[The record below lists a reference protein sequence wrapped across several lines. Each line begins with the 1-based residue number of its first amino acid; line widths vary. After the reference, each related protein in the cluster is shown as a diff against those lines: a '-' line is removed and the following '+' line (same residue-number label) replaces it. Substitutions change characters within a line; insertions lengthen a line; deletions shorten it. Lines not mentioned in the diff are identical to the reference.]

1 MDLGEVVDEEEQV
14 PRVAR
19 RREARRRERRHLAQ
33 RILAARNRKDM
44 EQFLEAFPQG
54 SNPSDDDIIHWAR
67 RRANFHPF
75 QVTRM
80 RRSRILYPDD

>member
-1 MDLGEVVDEEEQV
+1 MDLGEVFDEEEQV
-14 PRVAR
+14 PRVVR

-33 RILAARNRKDM
+33 RILTARNRKDM
-44 EQFLEAFPQG
+44 EQFLEAFPLG

-75 QVTRM
+75 
-80 RRSRILYPDD
+80 